1 MDFREQYFDIWR
13 LVWDFH
19 KKYSNVIGTDEYWE
33 RLIAES
39 GKIVEQYRGLPQY
52 EFIKDLMLSIIGEIE
67 RIDKRRRISESEK

>member
-1 MDFREQYFDIWR
+1 MDFRGQYFDIWR

-33 RLIAES
+33 RLVAES

-52 EFIKDLMLSIIGEIE
+52 EFIKDLMLAIIGEIE

>member
-13 LVWDFH
+13 LVCDFH